1 MRDLIE
7 GVFSEKDTSKNKID
21 GIETN
26 SEIKSESDLL
36 VEMKRVEKQMRE
48 AAKNLEFEKAAKY
61 RDALKDLKDKFL
73 SGSFS

>member
-1 MRDLIE
+1 
-7 GVFSEKDTSKNKID
+7 
-21 GIETN
+21 
-26 SEIKSESDLL
+26 
-36 VEMKRVEKQMRE
+36 MKRVEKQMRE